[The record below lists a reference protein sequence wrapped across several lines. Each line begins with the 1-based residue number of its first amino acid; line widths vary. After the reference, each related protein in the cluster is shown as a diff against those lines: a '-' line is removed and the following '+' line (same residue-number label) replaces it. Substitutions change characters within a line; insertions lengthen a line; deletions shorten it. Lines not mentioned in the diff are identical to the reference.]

1 TRLHARF
8 RILVFKQRLQSRSD
22 NRRARFETEVPSLR
36 RGATIQTTRHEEQL
50 VARRLPADRARPRAS
65 VFAPRRWTMATQYAF
80 HECLW
85 KRRHAHDGRR
95 LDEMERDARFAI

>member
-22 NRRARFETEVPSLR
+22 NRRARFETEVPGLR
-36 RGATIQTTRHEEQL
+36 RGAAIQTNRHEEQL
-50 VARRLPADRARPRAS
+50 VARRLPADRSGPCS
-65 VFAPRRWTMATQYAF
+65 GVCAPGEWTMATQYAP

-85 KRRHAHDGRR
+85 KRRDAQHRRR
-95 LDEMERDARFAI
+95 LDEMERDA